1 MARVGPGWDA
11 SAVAGMD
18 WLVTS
23 ALFFA
28 GGLLIGMALGVY
40 WFIWQAKR
48 LRRRMEASAKDYVS
62 RFCAE
67 MYLRHVTDVPR
78 TWGAMVEQEV
88 GDCRCGQ
95 CRAYDEAVRKGLN

>member
-1 MARVGPGWDA
+1 MRLTSFVLGILVGFVGWQRYAAWRIRRAR
-11 SAVAGMD
+11 
-18 WLVTS
+18 
-23 ALFFA
+23 
-28 GGLLIGMALGVY
+28 
-40 WFIWQAKR
+40 QA
-48 LRRRMEASAKDYVS
+48 MENSAKDYVS

-88 GDCRCGQ
+88 GDCTCGQ